1 MNNLWIGWG
10 FVNLTDKGE
19 VPCNIR
25 EVGKKTST
33 VEIPIEYITSKT
45 PISPLS
51 IDHFETHEVPN
62 KCLTMNIDI
71 VRNN

>member
-1 MNNLWIGWG
+1 MSNLKLGWA

-25 EVGKKTST
+25 KVGKKTST

-45 PISPLS
+45 PTSPLS

-62 KCLTMNIDI
+62 DCLGMKESA
-71 VRNN
+71 